1 MTDTQHRPGSE
12 VEPEEPFMSRWSRL
26 KARSREQAAPEVAPV
41 AAPVVAPVS
50 APVSAPDA
58 EAGAAPPQAAEGT
71 PQQAAQQPAAGQP
84 PELPDIDSLG
94 EDSDYSAFLA
104 EGVDATLRRKALR
117 KLFHSPK
124 FNVLDG
130 LDDYMGDYTQF
141 EPLGSIVTADM
152 RFQIE
157 RAARLAEQA
166 LAGEGDGP
174 SPTGGPDTAPVVAE
188 AAPGDDSSEPATEKH
203 DEPDRTA

>member
-1 MTDTQHRPGSE
+1 MSDTENGPGSG
-12 VEPEEPFMSRWSRL
+12 VEPEEPFISRWSRL
-26 KARSREQAAPEVAPV
+26 KARSREPAAPV
-41 AAPVVAPVS
+41 AEAS
-50 APVSAPDA
+50 AALPQ
-58 EAGAAPPQAAEGT
+58 AGEDTPPQAAAPQTAQTQTAQTQTEPTQAT
-71 PQQAAQQPAAGQP
+71 PP
-84 PELPDIDSLG
+84 PELPDIDLLG

-152 RFQIE
+152 RYQIE

-166 LAGEGDGP
+166 LAEEDGRAAP
-174 SPTGGPDTAPVVAE
+174 AGSPDTAPVVAE
-188 AAPGDDSSEPATEKH
+188 AAPRDDSSDQPTEQH

>member
-1 MTDTQHRPGSE
+1 MTDPKAGPGPE
-12 VEPEEPFMSRWSRL
+12 PEPEEPFVSRWSRL
-26 KARSREQAAPEVAPV
+26 KAQARETTAPEAESSAVTPADADDTDARP
-41 AAPVVAPVS
+41 AS
-50 APVSAPDA
+50 AP
-58 EAGAAPPQAAEGT
+58 T
-71 PQQAAQQPAAGQP
+71 PL
-84 PELPDIDSLG
+84 ELPDINLLG

-152 RFQIE
+152 RYQIE

-166 LAGEGDGP
+166 LAEGDDGA
-174 SPTGGPDTAPVVAE
+174 APVEQGPAASVAME
-188 AAPGDDSSEPATEKH
+188 GTTGEDSSDRTAEHH

>member
-1 MTDTQHRPGSE
+1 MTDPKTRPDRG

-26 KARSREQAAPEVAPV
+26 KARAREQAAPV
-41 AAPVVAPVS
+41 
-50 APVSAPDA
+50 A
-58 EAGAAPPQAAEGT
+58 EAGAAPPQA
-71 PQQAAQQPAAGQP
+71 QAAEDTRPHAAPPQVAPQPPAGPP
-84 PELPDIDSLG
+84 PELPDIDLLG

-104 EGVDATLRRKALR
+104 EGIDATLRRKALR

-130 LDDYMGDYTQF
+130 LDDYMGDFTQF

-152 RFQIE
+152 RHHIE

-166 LAGEGDGP
+166 LAEENARP
-174 SPTGGPDTAPVVAE
+174 APAGGADAAPAVAD
-188 AAPGDDSSEPATEKH
+188 ATPGDDPSDHETESH

>member
-1 MTDTQHRPGSE
+1 MTDTASRPGSE
-12 VEPEEPFMSRWSRL
+12 AEPEEPFMSRWSRL
-26 KARSREQAAPEVAPV
+26 KARAREQTAPV
-41 AAPVVAPVS
+41 
-50 APVSAPDA
+50 A
-58 EAGAAPPQAAEGT
+58 EAGAAPVAEADTAPPQAAEDT
-71 PQQAAQQPAAGQP
+71 PQPAAPQP
-84 PELPDIDSLG
+84 VAGHPPALPDIDLLG

-152 RFQIE
+152 RHQIE

-166 LAGEGDGP
+166 LAEDGKR
-174 SPTGGPDTAPVVAE
+174 PTPAGSADAAPVVAE
-188 AAPGDDSSEPATEKH
+188 ATPGDDSSDHATENH

>member
-1 MTDTQHRPGSE
+1 MTESENGPGPE

-26 KARSREQAAPEVAPV
+26 KARAREQAT
-41 AAPVVAPVS
+41 PVV
-50 APVSAPDA
+50 D
-58 EAGAAPPQAAEGT
+58 AGAAPPQPAEDT
-71 PQQAAQQPAAGQP
+71 PPQPAPPSVAQPP
-84 PELPDIDSLG
+84 PELPDIDLLG

-104 EGVDATLRRKALR
+104 EGVDAVLRRKALR

-152 RFQIE
+152 RHQIE

-166 LAGEGDGP
+166 LAEEGERPAPAGSADA
-174 SPTGGPDTAPVVAE
+174 APVVADATPTE
-188 AAPGDDSSEPATEKH
+188 DSSDHATESH

>member
-1 MTDTQHRPGSE
+1 MTDPETGPGPE

-26 KARSREQAAPEVAPV
+26 KARSRAPAAPV
-41 AAPVVAPVS
+41 A
-50 APVSAPDA
+50 
-58 EAGAAPPQAAEGT
+58 EAGTALPQAGDDTPPRAGQDPAPPQAA
-71 PQQAAQQPAAGQP
+71 PQAPAAPP
-84 PELPDIDSLG
+84 PELPDIDLLG

-141 EPLGSIVTADM
+141 EPLGSIITADM
-152 RFQIE
+152 RHQIE

-166 LAGEGDGP
+166 LAEDGERPASADP
-174 SPTGGPDTAPVVAE
+174 AAAAAVAAE
-188 AAPGDDSSEPATEKH
+188 AATAEDSSDHATENH

>member
-1 MTDTQHRPGSE
+1 MTDPETGPGPE
-12 VEPEEPFMSRWSRL
+12 VEPDEPFMSRWSRL
-26 KARSREQAAPEVAPV
+26 KARAREQGAPA
-41 AAPVVAPVS
+41 
-50 APVSAPDA
+50 A
-58 EAGAAPPQAAEGT
+58 EAGAALPQAGEDTPPRAGEDPAPPQAA
-71 PQQAAQQPAAGQP
+71 PQPTVAPP
-84 PELPDIDSLG
+84 PELPDIDLLG

-152 RFQIE
+152 RHHIE
-157 RAARLAEQA
+157 RLARLAEQA
-166 LAGEGDGP
+166 LAEEGERP
-174 SPTGGPDTAPVVAE
+174 APVDPAAAAVVA
-188 AAPGDDSSEPATEKH
+188 ADTAPGDDSSDHATENH

>member
-1 MTDTQHRPGSE
+1 MSDTENAPGSG
-12 VEPEEPFMSRWSRL
+12 VEPEEPFISRWSRL
-26 KARSREQAAPEVAPV
+26 KARAREQAAPV
-41 AAPVVAPVS
+41 
-50 APVSAPDA
+50 A
-58 EAGAAPPQAAEGT
+58 EAGAAPPQA
-71 PQQAAQQPAAGQP
+71 QAAEDTPPQAASQQSAPPQTAPPQAAPTQAAPP
-84 PELPDIDSLG
+84 PELPDIDLLG

-152 RFQIE
+152 RHHIE
-157 RAARLAEQA
+157 RLARLAEQA
-166 LAGEGDGP
+166 LAEEGERP
-174 SPTGGPDTAPVVAE
+174 APVDPAAAAVVAAD
-188 AAPGDDSSEPATEKH
+188 AAPGDDSSDHATENH

>member
-1 MTDTQHRPGSE
+1 MSDTENAPGSG
-12 VEPEEPFMSRWSRL
+12 VEPEEPFISRWSRL
-26 KARSREQAAPEVAPV
+26 KARAREQAAPLA
-41 AAPVVAPVS
+41 
-50 APVSAPDA
+50 D
-58 EAGAAPPQAAEGT
+58 AGAAPPQA
-71 PQQAAQQPAAGQP
+71 QAAEDTPPQAASQQSAP
-84 PELPDIDSLG
+84 PQTAPPQTAPTQTAPPPDLPDIDLLG

-152 RFQIE
+152 RYQIE

-166 LAGEGDGP
+166 LAEEDGMAAP
-174 SPTGGPDTAPVVAE
+174 AGSPDTAPVVAE
-188 AAPGDDSSEPATEKH
+188 AARGDDSSDQPTEQH